1 MSDKYGLTIYAGGVE
16 LLSTSEMGLAFD
28 AQKVGNHISYMD
40 APNAFSQVEFPFA
53 QPVGFWKT
61 TATEVA
67 AQLDYARTVNNVY
80 AESAAHRN
88 IIGNIFRSSPIQ
100 YADGHISTAAGK
112 VLCLT
117 NTIGDTE
124 GTSAPVNPT
133 ASPLNSFTYGLLAP
147 GSLVDMAMVVDT
159 YHLVNIE
166 THQGV
171 EISRDRAP
179 LAHHSGFFAP
189 DLARP
194 FIVCVPCLAEEEVL
208 AVCPREFNSGI
219 SVALLAQT
227 SSTCIYLCYSQADAP
242 ELTIYRY
249 SKQIYRPLFS
259 PYGLRVYKKRNVVGF
274 STENPLLLPLYVSGG
289 EKIGTTHLAK
299 YKAAVI
305 FSRIDTLVAMT
316 DFPDNRGGPLRHT
329 STVIVNG
336 VQWETPYQLKK
347 RLMGFAGSYG
357 PFAWNKVFSTYLG
370 ALTEAWF
377 ERGFVDYAQYNWKSE
392 FSDGLHNSIRSGV
405 IPRQAIENTGA
416 YLAVVAY

>member
-1 MSDKYGLTIYAGGVE
+1 MPDRYGLTIYTGGVR

-28 AQKVGNHISYMD
+28 AQKVGNNISYMD

-61 TATEVA
+61 TAKEVA
-67 AQLDYARTVNNVY
+67 AQLDYVRTVNNIY

-88 IIGNIFRSSPIQ
+88 IIGNIFRSSSIQ
-100 YADGHISTAAGK
+100 YANGHISTAAGK

-117 NTIGDTE
+117 NTIGDTS
-124 GTSAPVNPT
+124 GMNAPVNPT
-133 ASPLNSFTYGLLAP
+133 VSPLNSFTYGFLAP
-147 GSLVDMAMVVDT
+147 GSLVDMAMAVDT

-179 LAHHSGFFAP
+179 LAHHSGFFAS
-189 DLARP
+189 DLARS
-194 FIVCVPCLAEEEVL
+194 FIVCVPCMADEEVL

-227 SSTCIYLCYSQADAP
+227 ASTCIYLCYSKADAP

-249 SKQIYRPLFS
+249 SKQLYRPLFS
-259 PYGLRVYKKRNVVGF
+259 SYGLRVYKKHNVIGF

-299 YKAAVI
+299 YKTAVV

-316 DFPDNRGGPLRHT
+316 DFPDDRGGTLQHT
-329 STVIVNG
+329 STAIVNG

-357 PFAWNKVFSTYLG
+357 PSAWNKVYHTCLG
-370 ALTEAWF
+370 SITEAWF
-377 ERGFVDYAQYNWKSE
+377 ERGFVDAAQYTWRAE
-392 FSDGLHNSIRSGV
+392 FSEGLHSSIRRGE
-405 IPRQAIENTGA
+405 IPRQAVENTGA